1 MRIRWLSRLHEVVVE
16 GDYVITQGRFSGN
29 GARPW
34 IAADVVCIEGG
45 KLAEHWESFRTRS
58 PRPSA

>member
-1 MRIRWLSRLHEVVVE
+1 VVE